1 MAASVPASRR
11 PRWHSTAPSRAR
23 LRCFV
28 LSAALA
34 CASCGGEPATTL
46 LSGRALGTSWS
57 VQLAGELDP
66 ADGARANEIVQ
77 AELDLV
83 DRLMSTYRQD
93 SELSRL
99 NRHAANEPFP
109 VSPETLAVL
118 LASRET
124 GEASGGAFDVT
135 VGPLVDAWGFG
146 PSGPTQTPAAREIV
160 RLRADSG
167 WDKIKIDAAKATVT
181 KASADVRCDLSGS
194 AKGYAVDRVAEA
206 LAQAG
211 WMNHMVEIGGEIR
224 VRGRN
229 AEGALWRIGIEK
241 PSSGKRAVQR
251 AVTLDDQAM
260 ATSGDY
266 RNYYERDGRRY
277 SHTID
282 PRTGRPVRHRLASVS
297 VVAEDCLH
305 ADARATALMALGED
319 EGYRAA
325 VEQGWAA
332 LLLIRVDGSERIE
345 ERATPAFGALFAV
358 GGS

>member
-1 MAASVPASRR
+1 
-11 PRWHSTAPSRAR
+11 
-23 LRCFV
+23 L
-28 LSAALA
+28 ALA
-34 CASCGGEPATTL
+34 SCAGEPTTTL
-46 LSGRALGTSWS
+46 LSGRKLGTSWS
-57 VQLAGELDP
+57 VKLAGGDP
-66 ADGARANEIVQ
+66 TPDERGRALQITE

-99 NRHAANEPFP
+99 NRHAAAEPFS
-109 VSPETLAVL
+109 VSPETLTVL

-146 PSGPTQTPAAREIV
+146 PSGPTQTPAAEDIE

-167 WDKIKIDAAKATVT
+167 WDKIKIDASNATVT
-181 KASADVRCDLSGS
+181 KASESVRCDLSGS
-194 AKGYAVDRVAEA
+194 AKGYAVDRVSQA

-211 WMNHMVEIGGEIR
+211 WMNHMVEVGGEVR

-229 AEGALWRIGIEK
+229 ADGVPWRIGIEK
-241 PSSGKRAVQR
+241 PSVGPRALQR
-251 AVTLDDQAM
+251 ALPLENQAL

-282 PRTGRPVRHRLASVS
+282 PRNGRPVRHRLASVS
-297 VVAEDCLH
+297 VVAADCLY

-319 EGYRAA
+319 EGYRVA

-332 LLLIRVDGSERIE
+332 LLLVRSEGAERIE
-345 ERATPAFGALFAV
+345 ERSTPAFEALFAE